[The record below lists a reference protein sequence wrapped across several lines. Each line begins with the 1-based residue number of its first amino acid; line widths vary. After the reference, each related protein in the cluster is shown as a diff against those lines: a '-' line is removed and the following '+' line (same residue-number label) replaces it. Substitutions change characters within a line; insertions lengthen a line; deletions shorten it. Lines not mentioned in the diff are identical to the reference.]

1 MADGRHALSAS
12 NDRTLR
18 LWDLKSGRS
27 IRQLEGHTDRVSAV
41 AVTPDGRRT
50 VSASRDRTLRLWDLE
65 SGAEIAIF
73 TADISMSSCTF
84 ARDGR
89 TIVAGDGFG
98 RLHFLRLVELDET
111 KSAFGDT
118 KISFCT
124 AMNKLALQRILKFY
138 STPSSRVF
146 FTHFCSGCYLPSL
159 ASEFWI
165 IQSIAKM
172 LRVTQSV
179 GDRSSWI
186 GARSQ
191 VGEGITRN
199 DGNSLHFSKRLSE
212 RLSAML
218 REDSVKTSL
227 Y

>member
-1 MADGRHALSAS
+1 MDGRLLPEMVSDDCISCGSSNSTKQSLHSAIQ
-12 NDRTLR
+12 
-18 LWDLKSGRS
+18 RS
-27 IRQLEGHTDRVSAV
+27 
-41 AVTPDGRRT
+41 
-50 VSASRDRTLRLWDLE
+50 
-65 SGAEIAIF
+65 
-73 TADISMSSCTF
+73 
-84 ARDGR
+84 
-89 TIVAGDGFG
+89 
-98 RLHFLRLVELDET
+98 
-111 KSAFGDT
+111 
-118 KISFCT
+118 SFCI

-146 FTHFCSGCYLPSL
+146 FTYFCSGCYLPSS

-199 DGNSLHFSKRLSE
+199 DGNSLNFSKRLSE

>member
-1 MADGRHALSAS
+1 LPEMDGRLLPEMVSDDCISCGSSNSTKQSLHSAIQ
-12 NDRTLR
+12 
-18 LWDLKSGRS
+18 RS
-27 IRQLEGHTDRVSAV
+27 
-41 AVTPDGRRT
+41 
-50 VSASRDRTLRLWDLE
+50 
-65 SGAEIAIF
+65 
-73 TADISMSSCTF
+73 
-84 ARDGR
+84 
-89 TIVAGDGFG
+89 
-98 RLHFLRLVELDET
+98 
-111 KSAFGDT
+111 
-118 KISFCT
+118 SFCT
-124 AMNKLALQRILKFY
+124 AMNKLALQALQRILKFY
-138 STPSSRVF
+138 STPSSRFF

-191 VGEGITRN
+191 VGEGIIRN